1 VSCGAP
7 KKKDSKL
14 SKEFQGRLSHASPQ
28 SKTPLITKFF
38 SPREHADVPDNKSEL
53 TENVEKDTVNFSVA
67 RCSPK
72 KESDK
77 PSEPTIADGEYHL
90 LIYKVIL
97 SIVVWCLKL
106 WKWLCIFCLV
116 MLPD

>member
-1 VSCGAP
+1 MTEAPEDVSCGAP

-38 SPREHADVPDNKSEL
+38 SPRECADVVPDNKSQL
-53 TENVEKDTVNFSVA
+53 TENVEKDTFNISIA
-67 RCSPK
+67 RSSPK

-77 PSEPTIADGEYHL
+77 PSEPTIANG
-90 LIYKVIL
+90 
-97 SIVVWCLKL
+97 
-106 WKWLCIFCLV
+106 
-116 MLPD
+116 